1 MEFIIVILVI
11 GMVAAGACLL
21 EITIL
26 SVRHLIYRLTKG
38 ARRLALIACGVAIKG
53 WQFLKGVCKA
63 IISNGLAA
71 CFSLIGGALGMLI
84 PIPDINCIVSALL
97 GTARFMLGR
106 YVVDVPLNFWRR
118 HRYLQKKQRKAIQ

>member
-1 MEFIIVILVI
+1 VI
-11 GMVAAGACLL
+11 GIVAAGACFL

-26 SVRHLIYRLTKG
+26 FVRHLIYKLTKG

-63 IISNGLAA
+63 IISNGLGA

-84 PIPDINCIVSALL
+84 PIPVINFIVSALL
-97 GTARFMLGR
+97 GTVGFILGQ
-106 YVVDVPLNFWRR
+106 YIIGVPLNFWRR